1 MRADRTSE
9 RGFTLLEVL
18 VALAVFSLAALALL
32 RLQGA
37 SLSNVARLDDKLLA
51 MIVAQNLAVETRLAV
66 TALAYRESFGEE
78 VHGGRRWQ
86 WQIVVLRTP
95 DPGLQRV
102 DIRVSDAGGQVLA
115 DALLIRPASCTI
127 GGLRWRNCWWRW
139 RCLGRLRGLAWP
151 CWPWG

>member
-1 MRADRTSE
+1 MRAKRASERLSE

-37 SLSNVARLDDKLLA
+37 SLSNMARLDDKLLA
-51 MIVAQNLAVETRLAV
+51 MIVAQNLAVETRVMVPAP
-66 TALAYRESFGEE
+66 AYGASAGEE
-78 VHGGRRWQ
+78 MNGGRVWQ
-86 WQIVVLRTP
+86 WQREVVRTP

-115 DALLIRPASCTI
+115 DALLIRPAS
-127 GGLRWRNCWWRW
+127 
-139 RCLGRLRGLAWP
+139 
-151 CWPWG
+151 